1 LKRKINLKK
10 TIKRMRTKL
19 KKITYHKLG
28 LNNEIEKKLKF
39 YKRSKEPKFE
49 IKRTRIEVKYQPRLT

>member
-1 LKRKINLKK
+1 MKLKRKINLKK

-19 KKITYHKLG
+19 EKITYHKLG

-39 YKRSKEPKFE
+39 YKRSKEQKFE
-49 IKRTRIEVKYQPRLT
+49 IKRKRTEVKYQLG